1 MLKMDI
7 VLRIAMILVFNTD
20 ILMFIENGLQFGTMA
35 AKKSV
40 NNVIQI
46 IISTAIIHVF
56 FYQATVQQPIK
67 MEIALHAFQVIML
80 IMDCVLLL

>member
-7 VLRIAMILVFNTD
+7 VLRIVMILVFNMD

-67 MEIALHAFQVIML
+67 MEIVLHAFQAIML
-80 IMDCVLLL
+80 KMDCVLLL